1 MTAVVPFLIAG
12 VDMRRRMRRRD
23 DATGCRCAGGPWCL
37 ETPVLRGNRIVAWR
51 VDTAPECWHRARAR
65 VGLGDDTSEPYAGYW
80 CTSTGVRVTST
91 GAPTVEHA
99 GARYVLEPGVTLR
112 ALIAAIGGGDAV

>member
-1 MTAVVPFLIAG
+1 
-12 VDMRRRMRRRD
+12 MRRLVD
-23 DATGCRCAGGPWCL
+23 VAECGCAGGPWRV
-37 ETPVLRGNRIVAWR
+37 EIPIVLGARIIAWR
-51 VDTAPECWHRARAR
+51 ADTAPECWHRARAR

-80 CTSTGVRVTST
+80 CTSAGVRVTST

-112 ALIAAIGGGDAV
+112 ALIAAVGGGDAV